1 MSQTFRYGPNSPTVV
16 YARFHRELESCEAVA
31 VRKSYWVLLI
41 FVLIGGLLGGVLGE
55 ILRVMAPHGT
65 IQTIFATNFTPGINP
80 PLTIDL
86 VLLKL
91 TLGFELKINLLSL
104 VGMFLGIYLYKN
116 V

>member
-1 MSQTFRYGPNSPTVV
+1 
-16 YARFHRELESCEAVA
+16 

-65 IQTIFATNFTPGINP
+65 IQMVFATNFTPGINP

-86 VLLKL
+86 ILFKF

-104 VGMFLGIYLYKN
+104 LGMFLGIYLYKN

>member
-1 MSQTFRYGPNSPTVV
+1 M
-16 YARFHRELESCEAVA
+16 
-31 VRKSYWVLLI
+31 RKSYWVLLV

-65 IQTIFATNFTPGINP
+65 IQTIFTTNFSPGINP
-80 PLTIDL
+80 PFTIDL
-86 VLLKL
+86 VLIKL

-104 VGMFLGIYLYKN
+104 IGMFLGIYLYKN

>member
-1 MSQTFRYGPNSPTVV
+1 MVQIVLPSFLRDYTEGYER
-16 YARFHRELESCEAVA
+16 CEADA

-65 IQTIFATNFTPGINP
+65 IQTIFATNFTPGISP
-80 PLTIDL
+80 FTIDL
-86 VLLKL
+86 ILFKF

-104 VGMFLGIYLYKN
+104 LGMFLGIYLYKN

>member
-1 MSQTFRYGPNSPTVV
+1 VKKSPWILV
-16 YARFHRELESCEAVA
+16 
-31 VRKSYWVLLI
+31 I

-65 IQTIFATNFTPGINP
+65 IQTVFATNYVLGITE

-86 VLLKL
+86 VLLKF
-91 TLGFELKINLLSL
+91 TIGFVLKISLLSL
-104 VGMFLGIYLYKN
+104 LGMFLGIYLYKN